1 MRPASIV
8 NPAVPIKP
16 TAMMP
21 NRMAVAPAWS
31 RKRRRM
37 FRETAEI
44 ERFMIW
50 FPLLN
55 HLRRLGAQVATVRRI
70 IVAHDRQI
78 AGIGRL
84 HDGRLPRDHR
94 RQAGGIAGASGT
106 VDLDSYRRLRRSQAR
121 RGGGDGSRRRGVG

>member
-8 NPAVPIKP
+8 NPAVPINP
-16 TAMMP
+16 AAMMP

-31 RKRRRM
+31 RKRSRM
-37 FRETAEI
+37 FRETEEI

-55 HLRRLGAQVATVRRI
+55 HLRRLGAQVAAARRV

-84 HDGRLPRDHR
+84 HERRLPRDHHR
-94 RQAGGIAGASGT
+94 HAGGIAGARRT
-106 VDLDSYRRLRRSQAR
+106 VDLDRYRGLRRSQVR
-121 RGGGDGSRRRGVG
+121 RG

>member
-21 NRMAVAPAWS
+21 NRIAVAPAWS
-31 RKRRRM
+31 RKRPRM
-37 FRETAEI
+37 FRETEEI

-55 HLRRLGAQVATVRRI
+55 HLRRLCAQVATVRCI

-78 AGIGRL
+78 AGIGRPPAR
-84 HDGRLPRDHR
+84 RLPGDHR
-94 RQAGGIAGASGT
+94 RQAGGITGASGT
-106 VDLDSYRRLRRSQAR
+106 IDPDGYGRLRRSQTGCRSINCR
-121 RGGGDGSRRRGVG
+121 R